1 MNYNKAVSY
10 PLLHMLE
17 MKKLNLFLF
26 LLLVRSNLVK
36 SKLSKAMK
44 TFQGAAT
51 DNKIVMKE
59 RTKISYQELRH
70 ILSEESP
77 KICTQSRDYIFRSNL
92 TSHSSNCNAKFWAQL
107 NPSKT
112 WSIALV
118 DYWPFTERVAGV
130 NSMLETSEIVILH
143 DSQEQRYHDIPS
155 DFQL

>member
-1 MNYNKAVSY
+1 
-10 PLLHMLE
+10 
-17 MKKLNLFLF
+17 
-26 LLLVRSNLVK
+26 
-36 SKLSKAMK
+36 MK

-118 DYWPFTERVAGV
+118 DYSPFTERVAGV
-130 NSMLETSEIVILH
+130 NSMLQKSEIVILH
-143 DSQEQRYHDIPS
+143 DSQEHRYFDIPS
-155 DFQL
+155 DFKL